1 MVGPVQSGM
10 IPKISRSAASLVVLC
25 RAAHNSGMNMWLTI
39 FNGLLPVVIITGIL
53 YMMLRKARIKPT
65 QPQDPTAKSRHDPP
79 QNPIK

>member
-1 MVGPVQSGM
+1 
-10 IPKISRSAASLVVLC
+10 
-25 RAAHNSGMNMWLTI
+25 MNMWLTI